1 MIADLVIQFLAL
13 VNFITNLFEKFM
25 KIITKGWSS
34 MVDSQTPD
42 VWVFTHRNAMPWV
55 QKTGSGLSFYPE
67 TKKFFKE
74 SATKASMDDLVTAEI
89 VDGNGLLVSDATEFF
104 HSIRWGEMVPS
115 VYEIVLVFFLLRDI
129 ILSQDTLSSYVLR
142 VMTIDAE
149 SVDVPLN
156 HKMAKQPF
164 TSWNA
169 WLPSTFSVNL
179 DSLPLVSSPVAE
191 EVVGQVSGEVAE
203 EATGI

>member
-1 MIADLVIQFLAL
+1 MFADLVIQFLAL

-25 KIITKGWSS
+25 KIMSKGWSS
-34 MVDSQTPD
+34 VVDSQIPD

-67 TKKFFKE
+67 TKKFYKD
-74 SATKASMDDLVTAEI
+74 SATKVSMDDLVTAEI
-89 VDGNGLLVSDATEFF
+89 VDSNGLLVSDATEFF

-129 ILSQDTLSSYVLR
+129 ILSHDTLSSYVLR

-149 SVDVPLN
+149 TVDVPLKD
-156 HKMAKQPF
+156 KMAKQPF

-169 WLPSTFSVNL
+169 WIPSTFSLNL
-179 DSLPLVSSPVAE
+179 DTLPSTQASE
-191 EVVGQVSGEVAE
+191 EVIGEVAGE
-203 EATGI
+203 VEGS

>member
-1 MIADLVIQFLAL
+1 MLADLVIQFLAL

-25 KIITKGWSS
+25 KIMTKGWASV
-34 MVDSQTPD
+34 VDSQTPD

-55 QKTGSGLSFYPE
+55 QKTGTGLSFYPD

-74 SATKASMDDLVTAEI
+74 SATKTSMDDLVTAEI
-89 VDGNGLLVSDATEFF
+89 VDSNGLLVSDATEFF
-104 HSIRWGEMVPS
+104 HTIRWGEMVPS

-149 SVDVPLN
+149 TVDVPLN

-179 DSLPLVSSPVAE
+179 DSLASSSPVTE
-191 EVVGQVSGEVAE
+191 EVVGQVSGEV
-203 EATGI
+203 TDGV

>member
-1 MIADLVIQFLAL
+1 MFADLVIQFLAL

-25 KIITKGWSS
+25 KIASKGWSS
-34 MVDSQTPD
+34 VVDSQIPD

-67 TKKFFKE
+67 TKKFFKD
-74 SATKASMDDLVTAEI
+74 SATKRSMDDLVTAEI
-89 VDGNGLLVSDATEFF
+89 VDSNGLLVSDATEFF
-104 HSIRWGEMVPS
+104 HTIRWGEMVPS

-149 SVDVPLN
+149 TVDVPLKG
-156 HKMAKQPF
+156 KMAKQPF

-169 WLPSTFSVNL
+169 WIPSTFSVNL
-179 DSLPLVSSPVAE
+179 DTLPSTQASE
-191 EVVGQVSGEVAE
+191 EVIGEVAGE
-203 EATGI
+203 VEGI

>member
-1 MIADLVIQFLAL
+1 
-13 VNFITNLFEKFM
+13 
-25 KIITKGWSS
+25 
-34 MVDSQTPD
+34 
-42 VWVFTHRNAMPWV
+42 
-55 QKTGSGLSFYPE
+55 
-67 TKKFFKE
+67 
-74 SATKASMDDLVTAEI
+74 MDDLVTAEI

-156 HKMAKQPF
+156 HKMVKQPF

-179 DSLPLVSSPVAE
+179 DSLPSLVAE
-191 EVVGQVSGEVAE
+191 EVVGQVSGEVSE
-203 EATGI
+203 EAAGI